1 MSTTTGDK
9 VEDFELVDNKGQKHR
24 LSETLKNGP
33 VVLAFFPLAFTGVCT
48 AEMCEFRDSLKDFED
63 VGATVFGISVD
74 SGPTLRV
81 FAEQQNLNFPL
92 LSDFNKE
99 VAGSLGILYENFNG
113 MRGVAK
119 RSVFVVDREGVVT
132 YRWSTD
138 NAGESPVLAEVK
150 EALAGL
156 A

>member
-1 MSTTTGDK
+1 MSTTIGDR
-9 VEDFELVDNKGQKHR
+9 VEDFELVDNLGQKHR
-24 LSETLKNGP
+24 LSETLKGGP

-48 AEMCEFRDSLKDFED
+48 AEMCEFRDSLKDFEQ
-63 VGATVFGISVD
+63 VGASVFGISVD

-99 VAGSLGILYENFNG
+99 VAASLGILYQDFHG

-119 RSVFVVDREGVVT
+119 RSVFVVNREGAVT
-132 YRWSTD
+132 YRWSSD
-138 NAGESPVLAEVK
+138 NAADRPVLAEVK
-150 EALAGL
+150 EALAQL